1 MTLTRGAEVLRSVSF
16 VVDIF
21 TEASASIASMVV
33 TALPSG
39 CAKHQK
45 LVRDNMVK
53 GLDYDHLRKAGDVC
67 EACIGGKHKKISVCS
82 KAT

>member
-21 TEASASIASMVV
+21 TEANASIASMVV
-33 TALPSG
+33 MALPSG

-53 GLDYDHLRKAGDVC
+53 GLDNEKLVMFVKLVL
-67 EACIGGKHKKISVCS
+67 EENTNLFKSVCS